1 MENKRKPDTTEDLRK
16 ELTMVKN
23 NASLLLALINDLIYV
38 GKEETR
44 LRRAHHRGAR
54 SNGSRAGRER
64 LL

>member
-38 GKEETR
+38 SKEETKPGR
-44 LRRAHHRGAR
+44 TRHRGAR